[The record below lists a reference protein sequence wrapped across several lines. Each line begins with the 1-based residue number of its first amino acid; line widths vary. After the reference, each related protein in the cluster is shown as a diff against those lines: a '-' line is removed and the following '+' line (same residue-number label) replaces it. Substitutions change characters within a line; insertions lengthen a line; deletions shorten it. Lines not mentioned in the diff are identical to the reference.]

1 MHRRAPSFIEEGDL
15 IVCSCNTLSDRA
27 IRGVVETGGDAVGRI
42 SDVFAHLGCRA
53 QCGRCVPTIRRLV
66 RECSNDECVSCPAVL
81 GEVETANAATALM
94 AAE

>member
-1 MHRRAPSFIEEGDL
+1 M

-42 SDVFAHLGCRA
+42 SGVFAHLGCRA

-66 RECSNDECVSCPAVL
+66 RECSNDEQVSCPAVL
-81 GEVETANAATALM
+81 GEVEATDMAIAAPASLM